1 MLRVRRPNLVIAIQ
15 LNQIRVNQRIRAREV
30 RVIVASTGQQLGVM
44 KIQDALRAAQQHGLD
59 LVEVA
64 ATANPPVCRIV
75 DFGKFKYELAKHE
88 KDRKSNAASKM
99 KEIKFRVNIDK
110 HDYETKLRHAEEFL
124 EKGNKVRCLLQF
136 RGREMAHKDLG
147 MKLMKRIEQD
157 LVTMGHPEA
166 EARLMGKNAF
176 MTLVPLPPGKRK
188 RHFFSDH
195 DLAVADDNGDDIT
208 DLNAEVE
215 DDEEEEGQEQEAAV
229 PETTKRA

>member
-1 MLRVRRPNLVIAIQ
+1 M
-15 LNQIRVNQRIRAREV
+15 
-30 RVIVASTGQQLGVM
+30 IVASTGQQLGVM

-75 DFGKFKYELAKHE
+75 DFGKFKYELSKHE

-110 HDYETKLRHAEEFL
+110 HDYATKLRHAEEFL
-124 EKGNKVRCLLQF
+124 DKGNKVRCLLQF

-176 MTLVPLPPGKRK
+176 MTLVPLAPGKRK

-195 DLAVADDNGDDIT
+195 DLAVAEDNGDDIT